1 MFELLTF
8 SCLMVIG
15 TVASIT
21 DFRERKIYN
30 SLTYPSI
37 ILGFI
42 IWTVYSG
49 VDGFIASVL
58 GFAIAF
64 GIYLIIFFLG
74 GFGAGDVKFAA
85 AIGAIMGYPMVINWV
100 VISAIV
106 GGLFALALLIRYRLK
121 KTNRFQMKESVFI
134 PYGPPMALAVVF
146 TYGYN
151 YLGIAG
157 FQ

>member
-8 SCLMVIG
+8 SCLVVIG
-15 TVASIT
+15 TIASIT

-30 SLTYPSI
+30 SVTYPSI
-37 ILGFI
+37 LLGFI
-42 IWTVYSG
+42 LWSVNSG
-49 VDGFIASVL
+49 VDGFIMSVI
-58 GFAIAF
+58 GFGIAF

-85 AIGAIMGYPMVINWV
+85 AIGAIMGYPSVISWI

-106 GGLFALALLIRYRLK
+106 GGIFALMLLVRFRLK
-121 KTNRFQMKESVFI
+121 KAERFQMKESIFI
-134 PYGPPMALAVVF
+134 PFGPPMALAVLI

-151 YLGIAG
+151 YLMPGM
-157 FQ
+157 